1 MSKINKTKKYIFFEN
16 IIYLVLWLLVFFV
29 PFLLSIHERKINWV
43 QVLHEFLK
51 ITPYFLIFLIHN
63 FFLFKLIIKR
73 ELKFYLLLSF
83 ASILTI
89 STIFQPSVIFTVIN
103 IPAPP
108 PNSAPANPLSP
119 IQNYLQRVFTSII
132 FSILTIGLNA
142 AIKLI
147 IQWAEE
153 RRKNE
158 LLEHENTKNEL
169 QYLKN
174 QISPHFFMN
183 TLNNIHA
190 LIDYDKEIA
199 KNSVIKLSKLMRV
212 VLYENDNENY
222 TLKKEIDFLND
233 YIELMKIRVNPNVDI
248 KFNYPE
254 QITDI
259 KIAPFLFINLVE
271 NAFKHGI
278 KAIGNSFI
286 HINLII
292 LDEKLIF
299 NIKNSKTKTS
309 ESKSGNIGL
318 ENTKKRF
325 ELIYKN
331 NCTFDIIET
340 DDTFEMKIVVKLTVI
355 ELSSYRVKNV

>member
-1 MSKINKTKKYIFFEN
+1 MNQTKKYNFFEN
-16 IIYLVLWLLVFFV
+16 TIYLVLWILVFFV
-29 PFLLSIHERKINWV
+29 PLLLSINNGKIQWIRVMHETIRI
-43 QVLHEFLK
+43 
-51 ITPYFLIFLIHN
+51 IPYFIIFLIHN
-63 FFLFKLIIKR
+63 YFLFKLIIKK
-73 ELKFYLLLSF
+73 EYKFYLLLSF
-83 ASILTI
+83 AAILTI
-89 STIFQPSVIFTVIN
+89 NVLLQPSVIYSLTN
-103 IPAPP
+103 SPP
-108 PNSAPANPLSP
+108 PPVMRDRIPNSPL
-119 IQNYLQRVFTSII
+119 QNFLNGLFLSIL
-132 FSILTIGLNA
+132 FSIMTIGLNA

-147 IQWAEE
+147 IQWVEE
-153 RRKNE
+153 KRKNE
-158 LLEHENTKNEL
+158 LLEHESTKNEL

-222 TLKKEIDFLND
+222 TLKKEVDFLND
-233 YIELMKIRVNPNVDI
+233 YIELMKIRVSPNVEI
-248 KFNYPE
+248 KFDYPE
-254 QITDI
+254 QIPDV
-259 KIAPFLFINLVE
+259 KIAPLLFINLVE

-286 HINLII
+286 HINITI
-292 LDEKLIF
+292 LDENLVF
-299 NIKNSKTKTS
+299 NIKNNKAKTS

-340 DDTFEMKIVVKLTVI
+340 DDIFEVKIVIELTVI
-355 ELSSYRVKNV
+355 E